1 MNNFAFLDDSLI
13 KKDGLSIY
21 SHALVFDE
29 EDIETIV
36 FSGNKKE
43 IYSNEKQIISFLENN
58 ITNDTN
64 LILCRHY
71 CQYPGFNKI
80 KNRIYYQ
87 FIDEEIFD
95 LKKKYFKKMF
105 TLAHHSAKKVAK
117 DYLITKI

>member
-1 MNNFAFLDDSLI
+1 MEPFAFLDDSLV
-13 KKDGLSIY
+13 KNKEYYVY

-36 FSGNKKE
+36 FTGNNKE

-58 ITNDTN
+58 LTIDTN

-71 CQYPGFNKI
+71 SQYSNFNKI

-87 FIDEEIFD
+87 FVDEEIFD

-117 DYLITKI
+117 DYVL